1 MPNDLYKKA
10 DDPKPFKGAIE
21 MSPQSYGD
29 PGSDFAAMK
38 SNDTRRA
45 HQVAVDAGGFR
56 KHGANGNMVHSKS
69 SAIAPHDKDK

>member
-29 PGSDFAAMK
+29 TGSDFAAMK
-38 SNDTRRA
+38 SNDVRRA

-69 SAIAPHDKDK
+69 SAIAPHDKD

>member
-10 DDPKPFKGAIE
+10 SDPKPFKGPIE

-29 PGSDFAAMK
+29 PLVDFAAK
-38 SNDTRRA
+38 RGEDARRA

-69 SAIAPHDKDK
+69 SAIAPHDKD

>member
-10 DDPKPFKGAIE
+10 SDPTPFKPMIE
-21 MSPQSYGD
+21 ARPSDTGD
-29 PGSDFAAMK
+29 PEETLVRLHE
-38 SNDTRRA
+38 DTAIRA
-45 HQVAVDAGGFR
+45 HQTAVDAGGFK